1 MDNNIGN
8 RKIFGNNL
16 AFYLERSG
24 KTQKEVADIVGVAP
38 STVHAWLQGSRYP
51 RMDKVELLAELFGI
65 RKTDLIEA
73 PGQMS
78 DLLTAIPNL
87 LPLRVQKLPLLG
99 EIACGEPLLAEEHI
113 EIYVAAG
120 DDLHADFCL
129 RAKGDSMI
137 GARIHDGDIVFVR
150 KQDTVEDGEIAAVLI
165 DGEATLKRVYY
176 DREQGI
182 LSLYAE
188 NPRFR
193 TMHFSGPRL
202 DQIRILG
209 KAVAFQSPVK

>member
-1 MDNNIGN
+1 MKNIGS
-8 RKIFGNNL
+8 KEAFAKNL
-16 AFYLERSG
+16 AHYLDRTG
-24 KTQKEVADIVGVAP
+24 KTQKEVADLVGVAP

-51 RMDKVELLAELFGI
+51 RIDKIELLADLFGI
-65 RKTDLIEA
+65 RKTDLIES
-73 PGQMS
+73 PDGRP
-78 DLLTAIPNL
+78 DLPTSIPNL
-87 LPLRVQKLPLLG
+87 LPLQMQRLPLLG
-99 EIACGEPLLAEEHI
+99 DIACGEPLLAEEHI

-176 DREQGI
+176 DREANV

-188 NPRFR
+188 NPQFR

-209 KAVAFQSPVK
+209 KAVAFQSPVR